1 LRCHVCSLL
10 SVDKNVHVL
19 DELRAAS
26 QRSARSL
33 RMKRLY
39 DERIFGVHAPESRKG
54 TVISRFNFG

>member
-1 LRCHVCSLL
+1 
-10 SVDKNVHVL
+10 VL

-33 RMKRLY
+33 GMKRLY